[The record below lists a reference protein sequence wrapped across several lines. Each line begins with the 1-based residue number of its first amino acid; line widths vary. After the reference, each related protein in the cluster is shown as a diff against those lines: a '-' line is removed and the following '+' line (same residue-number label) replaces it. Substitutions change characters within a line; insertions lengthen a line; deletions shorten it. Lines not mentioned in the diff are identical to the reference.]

1 MYQFWFHLDHHVNQL
16 IVKGQWRNL
25 HDDEMHMMD
34 KLTHL
39 IADYYKLQEDVK
51 GRATNT
57 LQIWERKEEEATLEF
72 LGMK

>member
-1 MYQFWFHLDHHVNQL
+1 
-16 IVKGQWRNL
+16 
-25 HDDEMHMMD
+25 MMD